1 MTGHITY
8 PLDTEAKITRR
19 MAELNQDCQCL
30 LSQADYLD
38 KMAANYSA
46 IGRPDSAA
54 TWRRL
59 ADSTRREANFSTKRA
74 DVLQAA
80 LNQILG
86 EKKCA

>member
-1 MTGHITY
+1 MSGHITY
-8 PLDTEAKITRR
+8 PMDTEARITRR
-19 MAELNQDCQCL
+19 MAELNQDCQYL
-30 LSQADYLD
+30 LFHADYQER
-38 KMAANYSA
+38 MAATYSA
-46 IGRPDSAA
+46 MGRPDSAA
-54 TWRRL
+54 TWSRL